1 MFVSNTNMKIVS
13 NIDINRDKK
22 KLSVVKPDVPK
33 TVIPAVQHNPV
44 GVTRPHNL
52 RMLTEKHN
60 DEKLAIAI
68 LIVGTGLI
76 AYQLW

>member
-1 MFVSNTNMKIVS
+1 M
-13 NIDINRDKK
+13 
-22 KLSVVKPDVPK
+22 VKPDVPK

-44 GVTRPHNL
+44 GITRPHNP
-52 RMLTEKHN
+52 RMLTEKQN